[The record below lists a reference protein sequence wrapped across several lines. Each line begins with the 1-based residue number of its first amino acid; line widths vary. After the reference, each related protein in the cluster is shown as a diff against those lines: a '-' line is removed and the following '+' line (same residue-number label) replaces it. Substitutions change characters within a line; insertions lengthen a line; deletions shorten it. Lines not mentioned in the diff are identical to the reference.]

1 MSDPKKALE
10 AAIKET
16 EEWITKGWP
25 VGFGPDQRPVNS
37 VKDAEALPKDFVYS
51 LDAKAY
57 WRRIKVVASEA
68 LEWGRKALAAVEKGN
83 LHEARDCAYYALFIE
98 RGFREKV
105 PTWGP
110 AIQALRA
117 ADKQTA

>member
-16 EEWITKGWP
+16 EEWISKGWP
-25 VGFGPDQRPVNS
+25 VGFGVDNVIVGS
-37 VKDAEALPKDFVYS
+37 VKEAEALPASFVYS

-57 WRRIKVVASEA
+57 WRRIGIVANEA
-68 LEWGRKALAAVEKGN
+68 LEWGRKAVVAVEKGD

-98 RGFREKV
+98 RGFRESI

-117 ADKQTA
+117 ADKKTA